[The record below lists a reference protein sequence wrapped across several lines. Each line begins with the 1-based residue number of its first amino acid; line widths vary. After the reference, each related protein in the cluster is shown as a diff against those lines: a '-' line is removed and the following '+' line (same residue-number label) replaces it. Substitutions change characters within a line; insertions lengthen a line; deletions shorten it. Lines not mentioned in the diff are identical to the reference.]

1 MTETAE
7 AATRLTGWP
16 GKSPDD
22 RGIAHPALYHMLD
35 VAAVAERLIAAEPF
49 TAAMRDALV
58 MLTALHDLGKISD
71 SFRAMLTTG
80 ARQYAR
86 HWEMTEVLLY
96 HHDGLLADLLGG
108 TRSQRNR
115 LYASVA
121 GHHGRPPGLA
131 DLQDWRLTDAVGADG
146 IADAAQAIRLVAGLW
161 PGASLDGLT
170 GESTQALNWWLPGLV
185 AAADW
190 IGSNTDWL
198 QAGANGCGLSER
210 CARTGGA
217 GGRGGG
223 TVGACGCGRGAV

>member
-7 AATRLTGWP
+7 AATRVTGWP

-108 TRSQRNR
+108 TGRSEIGFTPRSR
-115 LYASVA
+115 GITV
-121 GHHGRPPGLA
+121 GRPGLPTF
-131 DLQDWRLTDAVGADG
+131 R
-146 IADAAQAIRLVAGLW
+146 
-161 PGASLDGLT
+161 
-170 GESTQALNWWLPGLV
+170 
-185 AAADW
+185 
-190 IGSNTDWL
+190 IG
-198 QAGANGCGLSER
+198 
-210 CARTGGA
+210 
-217 GGRGGG
+217 
-223 TVGACGCGRGAV
+223 V